1 MKTLQSLE
9 SAFLQGTL
17 PKPEYITQ
25 MYELH
30 DRLFEYAEF
39 IANRDIE
46 EIVITPNCVRVKAAL
61 PALNNG
67 GGGGNFASP
76 ARLRANDPTR
86 DSKLQA
92 L

>member
-25 MYELH
+25 MYALH

-46 EIVITPNCVRVKAAL
+46 EIVITPNCVQ
-61 PALNNG
+61 G
-67 GGGGNFASP
+67 
-76 ARLRANDPTR
+76 
-86 DSKLQA
+86 
-92 L
+92 

>member
-39 IANRDIE
+39 IARCDIE
-46 EIVITPNCVRVKAAL
+46 EISITPNCVKVRVAL
-61 PALNNG
+61 PETT
-67 GGGGNFASP
+67 GGGGNFAPP
-76 ARLRANDPTR
+76 ARLRANDSAR
-86 DSKLQA
+86 DFKLQA

>member
-1 MKTLQSLE
+1 MKTLKSLE
-9 SAFLQGTL
+9 SAFLQGEL

-25 MYELH
+25 MYKLH

-46 EIVITPNCVRVKAAL
+46 EIVITPNCVRVAVRTQT
-61 PALNNG
+61 
-67 GGGGNFASP
+67 GGGNLAATKRLRENDP
-76 ARLRANDPTR
+76 ARDL
-86 DSKLQA
+86 KLQA